1 MKRETGFIVKPNGS
15 YISFTPFEVTMSTT
29 YGEGV
34 TVELN
39 GDLINGVDLVDT
51 VMPKIDRVI
60 FAPPAT
66 IVYWTDKSK
75 TVVKCKEG
83 DQYDEKLGLGLCFL
97 KKFTGNKSRTLDEIV
112 KGKCFRG
119 KDKVPNGS
127 DN

>member
-1 MKRETGFIVKPNGS
+1 MKKQIGFIVRPEGS
-15 YISFTPFEVTMSTT
+15 PISFIPFEMRMSTAN
-29 YGEGV
+29 GEVVNFETSG
-34 TVELN
+34 ELIE
-39 GDLINGVDLVDT
+39 GIDILDT
-51 VMPKIDRVI
+51 VAPKIDRVI

-112 KGKCFRG
+112 EGKCFRG
-119 KDKVPNGS
+119 KNKVPDGS

>member
-15 YISFTPFEVTMSTT
+15 YVSFLPFEVTMSTT
-29 YGEGV
+29 HGEGV
-34 TVELN
+34 TVQLM

-112 KGKCFRG
+112 NGKCFRG
-119 KDKVPNGS
+119 KDKVPTGS